1 MEKAALTVS
10 FVCGIFI
17 LLVAAVPAVELAW
30 ANWALPPDN
39 VVITIHSPQ
48 NMTYNV
54 NEIALN
60 FTVARNVWERTS
72 YVLDCAEQVIIESTT
87 NSSVPVQD
95 PSGLNYKRWT
105 GQFNAVLSGL
115 SEGIHTLTIR
125 EYVVYDWEPIHVV
138 SSANVSF
145 TVNTQSTL
153 DASISPTSPLPSST
167 IIAAPNFS
175 PSISPNPSPTSS
187 PTHSLPALP
196 SPSDQQPA
204 SSPEPT
210 PPSPAL
216 TAMDLYV
223 VVGVVAG
230 AGAALTVGAVL
241 YKRKGRKS

>member
-1 MEKAALTVS
+1 MKKAALTVS

-17 LLVAAVPAVELAW
+17 LLVAAVPFVELAW
-30 ANWALPPDN
+30 ANWALPPEN

-54 NEIALN
+54 NEISLS
-60 FTVARNVWERTS
+60 FTVERNLWERTS
-72 YVLDCAEQVIIESTT
+72 YVLDGAEQVIIEATT

-95 PSGLNYKRWT
+95 PSGLNYKSWT

-145 TVNTQSTL
+145 IVNTHSTL
-153 DASISPTSPLPSST
+153 NVTISPISPLPSST
-167 IIAAPNFS
+167 VIAAPNFS

-187 PTHSLPALP
+187 PTHSLPASP

-210 PPSPAL
+210 NQTTTS
-216 TAMDLYV
+216 TTMDLYV
-223 VVGVVAG
+223 VVGVI
-230 AGAALTVGAVL
+230 VGAEHIDSWS
-241 YKRKGRKS
+241 GRVQAQST